1 VPETTAK
8 SLMGVLEKC
17 RTKGIPTK
25 LLPNFQAPAPAK
37 PASQPALVQDKG
49 TQQLLNKVN
58 EVSGNIVAAKTTAT
72 APAPIAKP
80 TSQPAPN
87 VPPSSSSSTVPL
99 ESLTMDQVLK
109 LLASANLTQYSPG
122 FVSSQL
128 SGPALTEILSV
139 EDLKDCGVTMPG
151 PFARLFIKELNV
163 YRESGVPVSKL
174 Q

>member
-1 VPETTAK
+1 
-8 SLMGVLEKC
+8 
-17 RTKGIPTK
+17 
-25 LLPNFQAPAPAK
+25 
-37 PASQPALVQDKG
+37 
-49 TQQLLNKVN
+49 
-58 EVSGNIVAAKTTAT
+58 
-72 APAPIAKP
+72 
-80 TSQPAPN
+80 
-87 VPPSSSSSTVPL
+87 
-99 ESLTMDQVLK
+99 MDQVLK